1 MRDSTFIPFDK
12 QFDLVISSD
21 NAANIG
27 EKDADHIQA
36 PYPLVAE
43 SMFRVAFMENYA
55 VGAEPLSILLHNFS
69 GEGVWQPCVDRV
81 NELTEGLGLSVSVT
95 GSTESNFPLQQSAL
109 SLTVMGKVSPSKV
122 KTGCTPEYA
131 AFAVIG
137 EPLVG
142 QEVMEKQDRIAP
154 LSLFK
159 ELADHP
165 SVFEMV
171 PVGSKGILY
180 ELQEMLKANDLA
192 ETFPEHCSL
201 DINKSGG
208 PSTCFIISY
217 KKEEE
222 AALRKAAGALFHPLL
237 PR

>member
-1 MRDSTFIPFDK
+1 MRDSTFIPFDDS
-12 QFDLVISSD
+12 FDLVISTD

-27 EKDADHIQA
+27 EKAGDYIQA

-43 SMFRVAFMENYA
+43 FMFRVAFMENYA

-69 GEGVWQPCVDRV
+69 GDDVWEPCVSRIHAIIDR
-81 NELTEGLGLSVSVT
+81 LDLSLSVT
-95 GSTESNFPLQQSAL
+95 GSTESNFPLQQSAMA
-109 SLTVMGKVSPSKV
+109 LTIAGKIHRADKM
-122 KTGCTPEYA
+122 TGCTPEHA

-142 QEVMEKQDRIAP
+142 EEVMDEQDRMAS

-165 SVFEMV
+165 AVFETR

-180 ELQEMLKANDLA
+180 ELKEMMSINGQARAVDPCCPLDL
-192 ETFPEHCSL
+192 F
-201 DINKSGG
+201 KSSG

-217 KKEEE
+217 KKEQE
-222 AALRKAAGALFHPLL
+222 AALRTAAEALFHPLV
-237 PR
+237 P